1 MKIEITLQPD
11 DAVLDGRHLAQLTQI
26 WLATL
31 EADGITAYT
40 VAGYRSKLAHFEAW
54 WMATGPALNWELRR
68 RNLQAFGRWLETVEQ
83 ATGAPLAYNTRRDVL
98 RRLQQMLRWAFAT
111 DRLPMDLSKWV
122 GKATGGPPKRRAM
135 TLEELERLLDAGATG
150 DQPVRDRAI
159 LGLLIGSGMRRGEL
173 SGLNVGDITFNA
185 ATNTGLAVVRGKR
198 TAGNATGERTVALD
212 APTVALLRPYLRLF
226 NPHPGAALFFWTSG
240 AERRRIGPNGI
251 YRIVRRAA
259 RRAGLGEMRGAH
271 DLRRAFATL
280 MVKFLATHDAEL
292 SADMV
297 RRQLGHTSYSM
308 TSYYTKL
315 EPADLSGVM
324 HSPLSLLKSP
334 VHVQEVQ
341 S

>member
-11 DAVLDGRHLAQLTQI
+11 DAVLDGRHLVQLTNI

-31 EADGITAYT
+31 EADGVTPYT
-40 VAGYRSKLAHFEAW
+40 VAGYRNKLAHFATW
-54 WMATGPALNWELRR
+54 WAAIGAGQDWELRR
-68 RNLQAFGRWLETVEQ
+68 RDLQAFGRWLETVQQ

-98 RRLQQMLRWAFAT
+98 RRLQQMLRWAFAS

-122 GKATGGPPKRRAM
+122 PKATGGPPKRRAM

-159 LGLLIGSGMRRGEL
+159 LAMLIGSGMRRAEL
-173 SGLNVGDITFNA
+173 SGLNTDDVTFNA

-198 TAGNATGERTVALD
+198 TTANATGERTVALD
-212 APTVALLRPYLRLF
+212 APTVGILRPYLHLF
-226 NPHPGAALFFWTSG
+226 GPRPGEAMFFWTSG
-240 AERRRIGPNGI
+240 AERLRIGPNGI

-259 RRAGLGEMRGAH
+259 RRAGLGERMKGAH

-280 MVKFLATHDAEL
+280 MVKYLATHDAEL

-297 RRQLGHTSYSM
+297 RRQLGHSSYSM
-308 TSYYTKL
+308 TAFYSKL
-315 EPADLSGVM
+315 EPDDLSGVM
-324 HSPLSLLKSP
+324 YSP
-334 VHVQEVQ
+334 V
-341 S
+341 SLFRTAA